1 MCSYVSEGCIATLGQ
16 PARWFVE
23 NPAHWSLIA
32 ILSIFLLGIESLNF
46 SWAHGY
52 QARNNIFQ
60 LHIGGWAIELCPG
73 QRDVKGEVLCS
84 SGDIF
89 TPLFCPFTQAAVW

>member
-1 MCSYVSEGCIATLGQ
+1 MFLCIRRVYSNTWA
-16 PARWFVE
+16 AREVVCR
-23 NPAHWSLIA
+23 NPAHWSLIS

-60 LHIGGWAIELCPG
+60 LHTGVWAVELCPG
-73 QRDVKGEVLCS
+73 QWDVKGEDLCS

-89 TPLFCPFTQAAVW
+89 TPLFCPFTQAVVW